1 MVGGLLTILI
11 STPSISGVVLAFQFG
26 ILFFLLSTISDLVTR
41 QAFTR
46 YDRIYNTRRCAG
58 LSMFSNLLWFG
69 FLLFGS
75 VLVRFFSY
83 WSLWFDLL
91 WIGFAAICILR
102 SVVFLST
109 SLLSYWRKI
118 ISALLQP
125 IICLTSLFYVP
136 YSLGRLT
143 DGFSIAPLFLS
154 IPISVVTAFLF
165 INSVDKVGIK
175 TLKIATT
182 SILKPF
188 LANWMEDL
196 NAPLE
201 NLFESFGSKR
211 TIDFSILAFNVN
223 SSLKSL
229 IVVPSFHPGPFK
241 NVGSSSLP
249 FIIQEELEKKMGCLT
264 AVPHGLFGHE
274 FDLSSQQQNRK
285 VLKSVLEST
294 DFPSFK
300 KEATRLVRV
309 RKGNASA
316 SCQIFGKCALI
327 SLTMAPETTEDFPR
341 EIGDSIINEALEL
354 GLSHV
359 VIVNAHNS
367 INGSFDVSKVTET
380 LKEVSSE
387 ALRKASHMKPTLFKI
402 GVAKSVLTEFSLEEG
417 MGPGGIHVLLVK
429 TGEDTCVYI
438 TIDGNNMI
446 SGLRE
451 KILETLKDFDIDDGE
466 VFTTDTHAVN
476 AIVMTAR
483 GYHPIGE
490 VMAHDI
496 LIRHISENVKE
507 ALSNMESAS
516 FSWRA
521 GAVANVGV
529 IGEEQIRKITLLADK
544 ALKRAKL
551 ISFPLFGVAGL
562 VLVLLNILV

>member
-1 MVGGLLTILI
+1 
-11 STPSISGVVLAFQFG
+11 
-26 ILFFLLSTISDLVTR
+26 
-41 QAFTR
+41 
-46 YDRIYNTRRCAG
+46 
-58 LSMFSNLLWFG
+58 MFSNLLWFG
-69 FLLFGS
+69 FLLLGS
-75 VLVRFFSY
+75 VLVRLFSY

-91 WIGFAAICILR
+91 WIGFAATCILR
-102 SVVFLST
+102 SIVFSST
-109 SLLSYWRKI
+109 SLLSYWRKT

-125 IICLTSLFYVP
+125 IICLTSLFYVS
-136 YSLGRLT
+136 YSLGHLT
-143 DGFSIAPLFLS
+143 DSFSIAPLFLS

-165 INSVDKVGIK
+165 INSVDKIGIK

-182 SILKPF
+182 SILKSF

-196 NAPLE
+196 NAPVE

-249 FIIQEELEKKMGCLT
+249 FIIQKELEKKMGCPT

-294 DFPSFK
+294 DFHSFK

-387 ALRKASHMKPTLFKI
+387 ALRKASHMEPTLFKI
-402 GVAKSVLTEFSLEEG
+402 GVAKSVPTEFSLEDG

-451 KILETLKDFDIDDGE
+451 KILETLKDFDIDAGE

-476 AIVMTAR
+476 AIVLTAR

-496 LIRHISENVKE
+496 LIRHIRENVKE

-521 GAVANVGV
+521 GAVADVGV

-551 ISFPLFGVAGL
+551 ISFPLFGVVGL

>member
-1 MVGGLLTILI
+1 
-11 STPSISGVVLAFQFG
+11 
-26 ILFFLLSTISDLVTR
+26 
-41 QAFTR
+41 
-46 YDRIYNTRRCAG
+46 
-58 LSMFSNLLWFG
+58 
-69 FLLFGS
+69 
-75 VLVRFFSY
+75 
-83 WSLWFDLL
+83 
-91 WIGFAAICILR
+91 
-102 SVVFLST
+102 
-109 SLLSYWRKI
+109 
-118 ISALLQP
+118 
-125 IICLTSLFYVP
+125 
-136 YSLGRLT
+136 
-143 DGFSIAPLFLS
+143 
-154 IPISVVTAFLF
+154 
-165 INSVDKVGIK
+165 
-175 TLKIATT
+175 
-182 SILKPF
+182 
-188 LANWMEDL
+188 
-196 NAPLE
+196 
-201 NLFESFGSKR
+201 
-211 TIDFSILAFNVN
+211 
-223 SSLKSL
+223 
-229 IVVPSFHPGPFK
+229 
-241 NVGSSSLP
+241 
-249 FIIQEELEKKMGCLT
+249 MGCPT

-294 DFPSFK
+294 DFHSFK

-387 ALRKASHMKPTLFKI
+387 ALRKASHMEPTLFKI
-402 GVAKSVLTEFSLEEG
+402 GVAKSVPTEFSLEDG

-451 KILETLKDFDIDDGE
+451 KILETLKDFDIDAGE

-476 AIVMTAR
+476 AIVLTAR

-496 LIRHISENVKE
+496 LIRHIRENVKE

-521 GAVANVGV
+521 GAVADVGV

-551 ISFPLFGVAGL
+551 ISFPLFGVVGL